1 MNRFIN
7 LRMWID
13 PLQHTEHRFET
24 FLALFSPLFWHDSI
38 ITQYTI
44 DRLISSVVVGT
55 NVRLKSTSTTGAEKQ
70 TRQVDLSFRSNTLLS
85 LRNFAKKRRESFP
98 FYEIHSREKERGKRN
113 DRFVFNFILVFI
125 YDVHFNISISN
136 IEYLALDF
144 HVNFFIPKEILCL
157 LIIISIYPISRN
169 YKIPF
174 RFALFEQKSFLTIR
188 RNF

>member
-24 FLALFSPLFWHDSI
+24 FLALFSPLLWHDSI

-55 NVRLKSTSTTGAEKQ
+55 NVRPKSTSTTGAEKQ

-85 LRNFAKKRRESFP
+85 LRNFVKKRRESFP
-98 FYEIHSREKERGKRN
+98 FYEIHSREKERGR
-113 DRFVFNFILVFI
+113 RRETIVL
-125 YDVHFNISISN
+125 YLISYWYLSTMCTLIFRSRISN
-136 IEYLALDF
+136 ISRSMVGFSREFF
-144 HVNFFIPKEILCL
+144 HSKRNPLSFNYNIY
-157 LIIISIYPISRN
+157 ISD
-169 YKIPF
+169 
-174 RFALFEQKSFLTIR
+174 KS
-188 RNF
+188 

>member
-13 PLQHTEHRFET
+13 SLQHTEHRFET
-24 FLALFSPLFWHDSI
+24 FLALFSPLWHDSI

-55 NVRLKSTSTTGAEKQ
+55 NVRPKSTSTTGAEKQ
-70 TRQVDLSFRSNTLLS
+70 TRQEVDLSFRSNTLPS
-85 LRNFAKKRRESFP
+85 LRNFVKKRRESFP

-136 IEYLALDF
+136 IEYLAF
-144 HVNFFIPKEILCL
+144 NGWIFTWIFSFQK
-157 LIIISIYPISRN
+157 
-169 YKIPF
+169 
-174 RFALFEQKSFLTIR
+174 KSFV
-188 RNF
+188 F

>member
-24 FLALFSPLFWHDSI
+24 FLALFSPLLWHDSI

-55 NVRLKSTSTTGAEKQ
+55 NVRPKSTSTTGAEKQ
-70 TRQVDLSFRSNTLLS
+70 TRQEVDLSFCSNTLPS
-85 LRNFAKKRRESFP
+85 LRNFVKKRRESFP
-98 FYEIHSREKERGKRN
+98 FYEIHSREKERGERN

-125 YDVHFNISISN
+125 YDVHFNILISN
-136 IEYLALDF
+136 IEYLAF
-144 HVNFFIPKEILCL
+144 NGWIFTWIFSFQK
-157 LIIISIYPISRN
+157 
-169 YKIPF
+169 
-174 RFALFEQKSFLTIR
+174 KSFV
-188 RNF
+188 F